1 MMIQILFVLVFLV
14 FFFIGAGI
22 SIKIIADAKR
32 FNIHFEKCRMEKR
45 KQKEKGYRNKR
56 GSIHNRFTRREPYTD
71 FICMT
76 EGKNSEAHVKHA
88 RETEASAYHYPKK
101 DDSNRTG
108 PALSGPVLY
117 LILRTI
123 FNTIYI
129 GIERRNWYAKH

>member
-56 GSIHNRFTRREPYTD
+56 G
-71 FICMT
+71 
-76 EGKNSEAHVKHA
+76 
-88 RETEASAYHYPKK
+88 
-101 DDSNRTG
+101 
-108 PALSGPVLY
+108 
-117 LILRTI
+117 
-123 FNTIYI
+123 
-129 GIERRNWYAKH
+129 

>member
-22 SIKIIADAKR
+22 SIKIIADVKR

-88 RETEASAYHYPKK
+88 REKEDSAYHYPNK
-101 DDSNRTG
+101 DD
-108 PALSGPVLY
+108 
-117 LILRTI
+117 
-123 FNTIYI
+123 
-129 GIERRNWYAKH
+129 

>member
-45 KQKEKGYRNKR
+45 KQKEKGDRNKR

-88 RETEASAYHYPKK
+88 REKEDSAYHYPKK
-101 DDSNRTG
+101 DD
-108 PALSGPVLY
+108 
-117 LILRTI
+117 
-123 FNTIYI
+123 
-129 GIERRNWYAKH
+129 

>member
-1 MMIQILFVLVFLV
+1 MIVWMQTSGGDIYDDSDSLCTCVSSVFLYWRRNLY
-14 FFFIGAGI
+14 
-22 SIKIIADAKR
+22 KIIADAKR

-88 RETEASAYHYPKK
+88 REKEDSAYHYPKK
-101 DDSNRTG
+101 DD
-108 PALSGPVLY
+108 
-117 LILRTI
+117 
-123 FNTIYI
+123 
-129 GIERRNWYAKH
+129 

>member
-45 KQKEKGYRNKR
+45 KQKRKR
-56 GSIHNRFTRREPYTD
+56 DTEISEDQYITVLHAGNHILI

-88 RETEASAYHYPKK
+88 REKEDSAYHYPKK
-101 DDSNRTG
+101 DD
-108 PALSGPVLY
+108 
-117 LILRTI
+117 
-123 FNTIYI
+123 
-129 GIERRNWYAKH
+129 

>member
-76 EGKNSEAHVKHA
+76 EGKNSEAHVK
-88 RETEASAYHYPKK
+88 
-101 DDSNRTG
+101 
-108 PALSGPVLY
+108 LM
-117 LILRTI
+117 
-123 FNTIYI
+123 
-129 GIERRNWYAKH
+129 

>member
-14 FFFIGAGI
+14 FIGAGI

-76 EGKNSEAHVKHA
+76 EGKNSEAHV
-88 RETEASAYHYPKK
+88 
-101 DDSNRTG
+101 NRTG